1 MSHASATTDT
11 SPARITEAV
20 PARPLLVVEHLGH
33 SAGSAVRFTFCAEAV
48 PEAADTA
55 AFTLCA
61 GPIPANVALT
71 YTYGAASAAPRAV
84 EGDSVVGSWI

>member
-11 SPARITEAV
+11 SSARITEAA

-33 SAGSAVRFTFCAEAV
+33 CAGSAVRFTFCAEPAL
-48 PEAADTA
+48 AASDTP

-61 GPIPANVALT
+61 GPVPANVALT
-71 YTYGAASAAPRAV
+71 YTYGAQTAAPKAV
-84 EGDSVVGSWI
+84 ESDSVAGSWI